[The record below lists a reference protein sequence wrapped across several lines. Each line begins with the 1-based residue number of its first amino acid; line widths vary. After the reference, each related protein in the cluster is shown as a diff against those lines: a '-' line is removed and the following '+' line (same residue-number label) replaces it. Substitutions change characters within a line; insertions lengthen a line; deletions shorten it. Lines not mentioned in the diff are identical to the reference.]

1 MRRWTSL
8 SALTGALVLCPM
20 SPAAAQE
27 SVIQRLGLDRLRLTS
42 LGIVAGPV
50 WPAGVV
56 STQAYGFQAD
66 YGEIAS
72 RLHIVFSIGYWGSR
86 FTDQKV
92 DQFIRQLETQ
102 IIDPDSN
109 ATIRRDRV
117 RVSDIALEG
126 EMRYIL
132 APHSAIAPYL
142 GGGFGVHAVNAQ
154 SKLIDNTFLESAL
167 DNIGTGLSAIAGVDL
182 LPRSRVSLGV
192 QARYTLLST
201 VHYASIRGMVSI
213 RIAPRRPSASPPK

>member
-1 MRRWTSL
+1 MRRWTRL
-8 SALTGALVLCPM
+8 GALAGVLAL
-20 SPAAAQE
+20 SPAFPVAAQE
-27 SVIQRLGLDRLRLTS
+27 TVIQRLGLDRLRLTS

-72 RLHIVFSIGYWGSR
+72 RLHVVFTIGYWGSH

-92 DQFIRQLETQ
+92 DGFIRQLQTQ
-102 IIDPDSN
+102 IVDPDSN
-109 ATIRRDRV
+109 YTILRDRV
-117 RVSDIALEG
+117 RVSDIALEA

-132 APHSAIAPYL
+132 APHSVIAPYV

-167 DNIGTGLSAIAGVDL
+167 DNIGTGLSGIVGLDL
-182 LPRSRVSLGV
+182 LPRSRVSIGV

-201 VHYASIRGMVSI
+201 VHYASIRGMVSY
-213 RIAPRRPSASPPK
+213 RIAPRRPPASPPK